1 MSSSEEGSK
10 VQSRAQSKA
19 ETGVGVTNDKAGDVS
34 NWGVYQRLLTYTAR
48 YWLAISV
55 GLLGFGIYAATQAA
69 FAELLKYIIT
79 SVEQQ
84 DLSARTLIPF
94 TIIGIFLFRGAGSF
108 LGNYGIAYASRNI
121 IHSLRLEMFNKL
133 VYLPHYF
140 FSAQPPGHLVS
151 KFTYDVEQVSVAGS
165 DAIKI
170 VFREGLTV
178 IGLLIYL
185 FYQQWI
191 LSLIFLATVPV
202 IGLTVSYASGRFRML
217 SKRLQKSVGDVT
229 HVVTESIQGQVEV
242 KSFGGERYE
251 KDRFMRASRYNLRQS
266 MKLVVASAVNT
277 PVIQLIVAFALA
289 ALVWLALGMMGSAS
303 AGEFA
308 AYVAAASML
317 AKPIRQLTQV
327 NVKIQRGVTAAASV
341 FELIDQT
348 PEQDLGTYTVGRV
361 KGAVEYKQVVFA
373 YQDEAVIKGVDLT
386 VSAGETVALVGRS
399 GGGKSTLVQ
408 LLARFYDIDSGEI
421 LIDGHPISDY
431 KLADLRK
438 NIAFVSQN
446 FTLFNATL
454 AENIAY
460 GMEGVTAEAIQLAAQ
475 KAHALEFIEKLPEGF
490 ATQVGHDGMQL
501 SGGQRQRIAIARAI
515 LKDAPILI
523 LDEATSAL
531 DTESER
537 YIQLALEQVMQ
548 GKTTFVIAH
557 RLSTVEKA
565 DRIYVV
571 DEGQIVESGQH
582 QELIASKGPY
592 AQLQNLQWSDHET
605 HAEGSSTE

>member
-1 MSSSEEGSK
+1 MSQSDANSS
-10 VQSRAQSKA
+10 
-19 ETGVGVTNDKAGDVS
+19 NDASNNGS
-34 NWGVYQRLLTYTAR
+34 NWDVYLRLLRYTGK
-48 YWLAISV
+48 YWFAIVV
-55 GLLGFGIYAATQAA
+55 GLVGFAIYAATQAA

-79 SVEQQ
+79 AVEQQ
-84 DLSARTLIPF
+84 DLSARTIIPF
-94 TIIGIFLFRGAGSF
+94 TIVGIFLFRGVGSF

-121 IHSLRLEMFNKL
+121 IHNLRLEMFNNL
-133 VYLPHYF
+133 VYLPHQF

-151 KFTYDVEQVSVAGS
+151 KFTYDVEQISAAGS
-165 DAIKI
+165 DAIKV

-185 FYQQWI
+185 FYQQWL
-191 LSLIFLATVPV
+191 LSLIFLAAVPV
-202 IGLTVSYASGRFRML
+202 IGVTVAFASDRFRKL

-229 HVVTESIQGQVEV
+229 HVVSESIQGQVEI
-242 KSFGGERYE
+242 KSFGGETYE
-251 KDRFMRASRYNLRQS
+251 KNRFLRASRYNLRQS

-289 ALVWLALGMMGSAS
+289 ALVWLALGMMNNAS

-327 NVKIQRGVTAAASV
+327 NVKIQKGITAAASV
-341 FELIDQT
+341 FDLVDEVQ
-348 PEQDLGTYTVGRV
+348 EQDLGTYAVERV
-361 KGAVEYKQVVFA
+361 QGAVEYKQVTFA
-373 YQDEAVIKGVDLT
+373 YGDEQVIKGVDLS
-386 VSAGETVALVGRS
+386 VAAGETVALVGRS

-408 LLARFYDIDSGEI
+408 LLARFYDLDSGEI
-421 LIDGHPISDY
+421 FLDGHPIADY
-431 KLADLRK
+431 KLTDLRK
-438 NIAFVSQN
+438 NIAIVSQN
-446 FTLFNATL
+446 FTLFNTTL

-460 GMEGVTAEAIQLAAQ
+460 GMEDVSREAIELAAK
-475 KAHALEFIEKLPEGF
+475 KAYALDFIEKLPEGF
-490 ATQVGHDGMQL
+490 STQVGHDGQQL

-537 YIQLALEQVMQ
+537 YIQLALEEVMK
-548 GKTTFVIAH
+548 GRTTFVIAH

-571 DEGQIVESGQH
+571 DEGRIVESGAH
-582 QELIASKGPY
+582 LELTAKGGPY
-592 AQLQNLQWSDHET
+592 AQLQNLQGGEQALSAVDSQI
-605 HAEGSSTE
+605 GSHIEQGE